1 MDLLRCRVLVTPTS
15 WGKNDP
21 RLRRELAQAVGEVV
35 YNPTG
40 RPLGSA
46 ELARLLRGIDGY
58 IAGVDI
64 VDRQAIE
71 AGDRLRVIARY
82 GVGVDRVD
90 LDAARERG
98 IVVTNTPGANAAS
111 VAELTIAMMLALARQ
126 LPEAIAA
133 TRGGGWPR
141 LSGTAVAGKTVG
153 LLGLG
158 AVGRQVAR
166 RLAGFECRVLACD
179 PAVTAETA
187 RALGADLAPM
197 DDVVA
202 QADFLSLHLS
212 LTPATRRLVDSS
224 FLARMK
230 RGAFLVNTSR
240 GELVDELALA
250 DAIQD
255 GRLGGAAVDVFTA
268 EPPPA
273 DHPFLRLP
281 QVLVTPHCGAHT
293 DDATNAMGWMAL
305 RDCLAVLA
313 GGAPEHRVV

>member
-1 MDLLRCRVLVTPTS
+1 MDLRRCRVLVTPTS
-15 WGKNDP
+15 WGKNDR
-21 RLRRELAQAVGEVV
+21 RLRSELVQAVGEVV

-46 ELARLLRGIDGY
+46 ELAGLLRGIDGY
-58 IAGVDI
+58 IAGVDV

-111 VAELTIAMMLALARQ
+111 VAELTIALMLALARQ

-133 TRGGGWPR
+133 TRAGAWPR
-141 LSGTAVAGKTVG
+141 LSGMALAGKTVG

-166 RLAGFECRVLACD
+166 RLAGFDCRVLACD
-179 PAVTAETA
+179 PAVTDEAA
-187 RALGADLAPM
+187 RALGAELAPM

-202 QADFLSLHLS
+202 QADVLSLHLP
-212 LTPATRRLVDSS
+212 LTPATRTLVDAS
-224 FLARMK
+224 FLGRMK

-250 DAIQD
+250 DAIQG
-255 GRLGGAAVDVFTA
+255 GRLGGAAVDVFTT
-268 EPPPA
+268 EPPPV
-273 DHPFLRLP
+273 DHPLLRLP
-281 QVLVTPHCGAHT
+281 QVLATPHCGAHT
-293 DDATNAMGWMAL
+293 DDATIATGWMAL

-313 GGAPEHRVV
+313 GRAPEHRVV